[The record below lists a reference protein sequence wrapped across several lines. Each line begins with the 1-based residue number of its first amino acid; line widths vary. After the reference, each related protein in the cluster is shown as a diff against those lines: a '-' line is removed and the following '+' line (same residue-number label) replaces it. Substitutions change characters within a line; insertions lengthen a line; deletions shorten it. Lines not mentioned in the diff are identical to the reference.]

1 MKKTVKNKLVTKMVS
16 VITCAVV
23 LCTSLVGCGLED
35 VFTSSTENTE
45 STEADFVTIGEILK
59 DGQKKTKTF
68 TVGTEYKVLDVHY
81 IGADHIFLI
90 LALEDVKD
98 HTRTA
103 YERELHGFS
112 KNDYMYESIVK
123 GDTIKFT
130 EKSVE
135 IIKSA
140 DDTEDKETDQK
151 AEKVEQQK

>member
-45 STEADFVTIGEILK
+45 STEDDFVTIGEILK
-59 DGQKKTKTF
+59 AGQKETEKF
-68 TVGTEYKVLDVHY
+68 TVGAEYKVLDINY
-81 IGADHIFLI
+81 AGAEHVFMI
-90 LALEDVKD
+90 LALENVKD

-103 YERELHGFS
+103 YERELGFS
-112 KNDYMYESIVK
+112 KNDYLYESIIK

-140 DDTEDKETDQK
+140 ADTEDNETDQK
-151 AEKVEQQK
+151 AEKVEQ

>member
-59 DGQKKTKTF
+59 AGQKETKTF

-81 IGADHIFLI
+81 TGADNTFLI
-90 LALEDVKD
+90 FTLENVKD

-103 YERELHGFS
+103 YERELGYS
-112 KNDYMYESIVK
+112 KNDYMYESIIK
-123 GDTIKFT
+123 GDTVKFKK
-130 EKSVE
+130 KSVE

-140 DDTEDKETDQK
+140 ADTEDNEIDQK
-151 AEKVEQQK
+151 AEKVEQ

>member
-1 MKKTVKNKLVTKMVS
+1 MKNTVKNKLVTKMVS
-16 VITCAVV
+16 TIACAVV
-23 LCTSLVGCGLED
+23 LCTSLTGCGLED
-35 VFTSSTENTE
+35 VFVNSTENTE
-45 STEADFVTIGEILK
+45 STEADSVTLGELLK
-59 DGQKKTKTF
+59 VGQNETKEF
-68 TVGTEYKVLDVHY
+68 TVGAEYKVLDVNY
-81 IGADHIFLI
+81 AGAEHIFMI
-90 LALEDVKD
+90 LALENVKD

-103 YERELHGFS
+103 YERELGFS
-112 KNDYMYESIVK
+112 KNDYLYESIIK

>member
-81 IGADHIFLI
+81 TGADHTFLI
-90 LALEDVKD
+90 FTLEDVKD

-103 YERELHGFS
+103 YEIELGYS

-123 GDTIKFT
+123 GDTVKFKK
-130 EKSVE
+130 KSVE

-140 DDTEDKETDQK
+140 ADTEDNEIDQK
-151 AEKVEQQK
+151 AEKVEQ

>member
-1 MKKTVKNKLVTKMVS
+1 MKRTVKNKLVTKIVS
-16 VITCAVV
+16 TIACAVV
-23 LCTSLVGCGLED
+23 LCTSLAGCGLED
-35 VFTSSTENTE
+35 VFVNSTENTE
-45 STEADFVTIGEILK
+45 STEADSVTLGDILNV
-59 DGQKKTKTF
+59 GQKETEKF
-68 TVGTEYKVLDVHY
+68 TVGAEYKVLDINY
-81 IGADHIFLI
+81 AGAEHVFMII
-90 LALEDVKD
+90 ALENVKD

-103 YERELHGFS
+103 YERELGFS
-112 KNDYMYESIVK
+112 KNDYLYESIIK

>member
-1 MKKTVKNKLVTKMVS
+1 MKRTVKNKLVTKMIS
-16 VITCAVV
+16 TIACAVV

-45 STEADFVTIGEILK
+45 STEADSVTLGEILK
-59 DGQKKTKTF
+59 VGQKETKEF
-68 TVGTEYKVLDVHY
+68 TVGAEYKVLDVHY
-81 IGADHIFLI
+81 TCADHIFLI

-98 HTRTA
+98 HTRTS
-103 YERELHGFS
+103 YERELGFS
-112 KNDYMYESIVK
+112 ENDYMYESIVK
-123 GDTIKFT
+123 GDTIKFKK
-130 EKSVE
+130 KSIE

>member
-1 MKKTVKNKLVTKMVS
+1 MKRTVKNKLVTKMAS
-16 VITCAVV
+16 TIACAVV
-23 LCTSLVGCGLED
+23 LCTSLTGCGLED
-35 VFTSSTENTE
+35 AFVNSTENTE
-45 STEADFVTIGEILK
+45 STEADSVTLGDILNV
-59 DGQKKTKTF
+59 GQKETEKS
-68 TVGTEYKVLDVHY
+68 TVGAEYKVLDINY
-81 IGADHIFLI
+81 AGAEHVFMII
-90 LALEDVKD
+90 ALENVKD

-103 YERELHGFS
+103 YERELGFS
-112 KNDYMYESIVK
+112 KNDYLYESIIK

>member
-45 STEADFVTIGEILK
+45 STEADYVTIGEILK
-59 DGQKKTKTF
+59 AGQKKTKTF

-81 IGADHIFLI
+81 TGEDHTFLI
-90 LALEDVKD
+90 FTLENVKD

-103 YERELHGFS
+103 YERELGYS
-112 KNDYMYESIVK
+112 ENDYMYESIIK
-123 GDTIKFT
+123 GDTVKFKK
-130 EKSVE
+130 KSVE

-140 DDTEDKETDQK
+140 VDTDDNETDQK
-151 AEKVEQQK
+151 AEKVEQ